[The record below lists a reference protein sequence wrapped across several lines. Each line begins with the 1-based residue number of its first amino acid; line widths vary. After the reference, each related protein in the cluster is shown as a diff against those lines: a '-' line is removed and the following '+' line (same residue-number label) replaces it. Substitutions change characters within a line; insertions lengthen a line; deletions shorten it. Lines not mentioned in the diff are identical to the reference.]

1 MNDLEERVLDCFPS
15 GSYALAALLR
25 LVDIVESD
33 KVPTAAV
40 ECRIQ
45 PRLLINPE
53 FVKKHANTPERLLV
67 LVMHELHHVLLGHT
81 TLFKTVT
88 DTDNFVF
95 DCVINAL
102 VSRMFPD
109 PEHISFL
116 TEFYS
121 DKKYP
126 ECLLRP
132 PPNWD
137 GRAVKDL
144 PSAIRRLPNGRQL
157 AVAEVYRGLY
167 SETGVTY
174 EEIYEI
180 LPRLILDE
188 AVSGIPLL
196 GGHDED
202 GAIHG
207 DIEGRSPVL
216 FDVVRG
222 IVEEWPQPPDPIS
235 GRSLADI
242 LRQDTLSTRT
252 VPGNRAVLRSLLR
265 KVGGRGANGRMR
277 RVGDLQITVPTPVP
291 VVDRRTT
298 VLRALGSKPLFYNG
312 STEVRRRTPSGD
324 RVHVYVDVS
333 GSMDGIKDAIYG
345 AVNDCREWVH
355 PPVHLFST
363 SISEGTRDESRKGI
377 VKTTGGTDVCCIAE
391 DMKNNKVRRACIIT
405 DGWVGEPRGGH
416 FTTLAKSRLG
426 VAYAGDS
433 VNTDN
438 LSDVA
443 NHTATL
449 RV

>member
-1 MNDLEERVLDCFPS
+1 
-15 GSYALAALLR
+15 
-25 LVDIVESD
+25 
-33 KVPTAAV
+33 
-40 ECRIQ
+40 
-45 PRLLINPE
+45 
-53 FVKKHANTPERLLV
+53 ANTSERLLV

-81 TLFKTVT
+81 TLFETVT
-88 DTDNFVF
+88 NTDNFVF

-109 PEHISFL
+109 REHISFL

-132 PPNWD
+132 PSLWN
-137 GRAVKDL
+137 GRTVEKL
-144 PSAIRRLPNGRQL
+144 PSAIRYLPKGRQM
-157 AVAEVYRGLY
+157 AAEVYRGLY

-180 LPRLILDE
+180 LPRLIARVAL
-188 AVSGIPLL
+188 SGIPLL
-196 GGHDED
+196 GGHSK
-202 GAIHG
+202 GGSNHG
-207 DIEGRSPVL
+207 NIETRSPVL
-216 FDVVRG
+216 FDVVRS

-242 LRQDTLSTRT
+242 LRQDTLSTRSIA
-252 VPGNRAVLRSLLR
+252 GNRAVLRALLR
-265 KVGGRGANGRMR
+265 KVGGRGTNGQTR
-277 RVGDLQITVPTPVP
+277 RVGNLQIAVPTPVP
-291 VVDRRTT
+291 VIDRRTT
-298 VLRALGSKPLFYNG
+298 VLRALGSEPLFYNG

-355 PPVHLFST
+355 PSVHLFSN
-363 SISEGTRDESRKGI
+363 SIAEVTRDEIRKGI
-377 VKTTGGTDVCCIAE
+377 VRTTGGTDISCIAE
-391 DMKNNKVRRACIIT
+391 HMKNNKVRRACIIT

-416 FTTLAKSRLG
+416 FATLTKSRLG
-426 VAYAGDS
+426 VAYAGNS
-433 VNTDN
+433 INTND
-438 LSDVA
+438 LSGVA

-449 RV
+449 KL